1 MSSIRTAN
9 AHRGF
14 EYDSDSTPI
23 GLVAAQRYAGLLTGG
38 FLLSQDTTTTDTR
51 DKYDDP
57 DGRFGPATTAD
68 GVVTS
73 YYFDGTDLN
82 GSWQDVDGNVLIRF

>member
-68 GVVTS
+68 GVITS

>member
-1 MSSIRTAN
+1 MSSTRTAN
-9 AHRGF
+9 AQRGF
-14 EYDSDSTPI
+14 EYDSDDRPI

-38 FLLSQDTTTTDTR
+38 FLLSQDTTHTGSR

-57 DGRFGPATTAD
+57 DGRFGPAETAT

-73 YYFDGTDLN
+73 YYFDGTNNRWYDA
-82 GSWQDVDGNVLIRF
+82 DTDGNELIRF

>member
-9 AHRGF
+9 AHRAF
-14 EYDSDSTPI
+14 EYDSDNTPI
-23 GLVAAQRYAGLLTGG
+23 GLVARQRYAVLLSGG
-38 FLLSQDTTTTDTR
+38 FLLTQDTAHTGDR

-73 YYFDGTDLN
+73 YYFDGTTSAWYDA
-82 GSWQDVDGNVLIRF
+82 DVDGNELIGF

>member
-9 AHRGF
+9 AHRAL
-14 EYDSDSTPI
+14 EYDSENTPI
-23 GLVAAQRYAGLLTGG
+23 GLVAAQRYAGLLAGG
-38 FLLSQDTTTTDTR
+38 FLLTQDTTTTDTR
-51 DKYDDP
+51 DKYDDD
-57 DGRFGPATTAD
+57 DGRFGPA
-68 GVVTS
+68 GTS